1 MREVTANVNSNCYVR
16 RIKIFHFFKWYM
28 VIDNIKEFFRGIK
41 VIYQRARYGLSY
53 RDVWNLEA
61 YVADVLANGC
71 ATLVNIGS
79 GYPYG
84 TTYEDWHNELC
95 RFVKIARDYVDEP
108 WYLNNTY
115 STHSYEIGEENYK
128 EFMKFINKY
137 YRSLWD

>member
-1 MREVTANVNSNCYVR
+1 MNIFNVNSNCSVR

-28 VIDNIKEFFRGIK
+28 VLDNIKEFFRGIK
-41 VIYQRARYGLSY
+41 VIYQRAKYGLSY
-53 RDVWNLEA
+53 RDVWNLDM

-79 GYPYG
+79 GYPDG
-84 TTYEDWHNELC
+84 ITYEDWCNELV
-95 RFVKIARDYVDEP
+95 RFIKIARDYVDEP
-108 WYLNNTY
+108 WYSNKTY
-115 STHSYEIGEENYK
+115 SAHSYEIGEENYK